1 MTYQDAGTNRF
12 ETRNDLR
19 AAVRVAVVDLLNAR
33 VADATDLYAQTK
45 QAHWNVKGS
54 DFIQLHLLFDD
65 LASHVLGHI
74 DLLAER
80 ATSLGGEALGT
91 VRMAA
96 DASSLPEF
104 PRDAYD
110 GMDAVDALADRY
122 AAFGAAVRA
131 DAKRADQLG
140 DLDTTDVLVEVS
152 RGIDKD
158 LWFLEAHL
166 QKAR

>member
-1 MTYQDAGTNRF
+1 VYQDVVINRF
-12 ETRNDLR
+12 ETRNDLP
-19 AAVRVAVVDLLNAR
+19 AAGRVAVVELLNAR
-33 VADATDLYAQTK
+33 LADAADLYTQTK

-91 VRMAA
+91 VRMVAWPARRRTSPRRLRRNGRRRCSRRPLRDLRGGGRSAA
-96 DASSLPEF
+96 
-104 PRDAYD
+104 R
-110 GMDAVDALADRY
+110 
-122 AAFGAAVRA
+122 RA
-131 DAKRADQLG
+131 DELG
-140 DLDTTDVLVEVS
+140 DLNSNDMRIEVS